1 MALPLNPN
9 AIAPLPGI
17 SVSDVDAIGWPGLM
31 EAMGRSGALLVTDH
45 DGPQAVILPVADYVA
60 AMRAL
65 HDSQSPLDALRRS
78 FDERR
83 ASLKAPEAD
92 DCLRTVVN
100 GLTALGGRVV
110 AGEEH

>member
-1 MALPLNPN
+1 MAFPLNPN
-9 AIAPLPGI
+9 AIAHLPGM
-17 SVSDVDAIGWPGLM
+17 SLSDVGAIGWPGLM

-60 AMRAL
+60 PMLAL
-65 HDSQSPLDALRRS
+65 HDLQPPLDALGRS

-83 ASLKAPEAD
+83 ASLKAPEAG
-92 DCLRTVVN
+92 DCLRAVVN
-100 GLTALGGRVV
+100 EPTALGGRVV